1 MSKVNFVSEFNA
13 IIRYARDNCLPLR
26 ERMLW
31 IALFYIANDRAVY
44 NDQTQEYEWPDGYV
58 QVSNGELGLYCCLD
72 KRGIETL
79 RNTLKQ
85 RGILDFRPGLKNK
98 RNPAYKL
105 NYLTVGCKNAPNEV
119 SNSVPNYVP
128 IVEPNHVPRY
138 TEQEGMLGV
147 KMHPAVSPYP
157 KDKYTNQTMNGVG
170 VNQSIGFVDL
180 SAPPVCT
187 GFVPLPREEDYA

>member
-1 MSKVNFVSEFNA
+1 MSKVNFVSEFNS
-13 IIRYARDNCLPLR
+13 IMRYARDYSLSLR

-44 NDQTQEYEWPDGYV
+44 NEQTQEYEWPDGYI
-58 QVSNGELGLYCCLD
+58 QVANGELGLYCCLD

-105 NYLTVGCKNAPNEV
+105 NYLTVGCKNAPNDA
-119 SNSVPNYVP
+119 SNSVPNYVS
-128 IVEPNHVPRY
+128 RY
-138 TEQEGMLGV
+138 TKQEDMLGA
-147 KMHPAVSPYP
+147 KTPPAVSPYS
-157 KDKYTNQTMNGVG
+157 KDKYTNQTLNDAGA
-170 VNQSIGFVDL
+170 NQGIGFVDL
-180 SAPPVCT
+180 NAPPVCA

>member
-13 IIRYARDNCLPLR
+13 IMRYARDNCLPLR

-31 IALFYIANDRAVY
+31 IALFYVSNDRAVY
-44 NDQTQEYEWPDGYV
+44 NEQTQEYEWPDSYI

-105 NYLTVGCKNAPNEV
+105 NYLTVGCKNAPNDAP
-119 SNSVPNYVP
+119 NSVPNHVP
-128 IVEPNHVPRY
+128 NVEPNHVPRY
-138 TEQEGMLGV
+138 TEQEGMLGA
-147 KMHPAVSPYP
+147 KLLPTVSPYP
-157 KDKYTNQTMNGVG
+157 KDKYTNQTSNGIG
-170 VNQSIGFVDL
+170 ANQGMGFVDL
-180 SAPPVCT
+180 SAPPVCA
-187 GFVPLPREEDYA
+187 GFIPLLREEDYA

>member
-1 MSKVNFVSEFNA
+1 MNKVNFVSEFNA
-13 IIRYARDNCLPLR
+13 IMRYVRDYCLPLR

-44 NDQTQEYEWPDGYV
+44 NEQTQEYEWPDSFI

-105 NYLTVGCKNAPNEV
+105 NYLTVGYKNVPNNASNHVHSFV
-119 SNSVPNYVP
+119 SNTA
-128 IVEPNHVPRY
+128 PNHVSRY
-138 TEQEGMLGV
+138 AEKEDMLGA
-147 KMHPAVSPYP
+147 KMHPAVSPYS
-157 KDKYTNQTMNGVG
+157 KDKYTNQTSNCVG
-170 VNQSIGFVDL
+170 ANHGKGFVDL
-180 SAPPVCT
+180 SAPSVCS

>member
-1 MSKVNFVSEFNA
+1 MSRVNFVSEFNA

-31 IALFYIANDRAVY
+31 IALFYVANDRAVY
-44 NDQTQEYEWPDGYV
+44 NDHTQEYEWPDGYI

-105 NYLTVGCKNAPNEV
+105 NYLTVGCKNAPNDAT
-119 SNSVPNYVP
+119 NSVPSYVP
-128 IVEPNHVPRY
+128 NVVPNHVARY
-138 TEQEGMLGV
+138 AEQEDMLGA
-147 KMHPAVSPYP
+147 KMCPAVSPYP
-157 KDKYTNQTMNGVG
+157 KDKYTNQTTNGVG
-170 VNQSIGFVDL
+170 VNQGIGFVDL

>member
-31 IALFYIANDRAVY
+31 IALFYVSNDRAIY
-44 NDQTQEYEWPDGYV
+44 NEQTQEYEWPDGYI

-105 NYLTVGCKNAPNEV
+105 NYLTVGRKNALNDV
-119 SNSVPNYVP
+119 SNSIPNV
-128 IVEPNHVPRY
+128 VPNHVARY
-138 TEQEGMLGV
+138 ADQEDMLGA
-147 KMHPAVSPYP
+147 KMCPAVSPYP
-157 KDKYTNQTMNGVG
+157 KDKYTNQTSNGVG
-170 VNQSIGFVDL
+170 INQDMGFVDL
-180 SAPPVCT
+180 SAPPVCA

>member
-13 IIRYARDNCLPLR
+13 IMRYARDNCLPLR

-31 IALFYIANDRAVY
+31 IALFYVANDRAIY
-44 NDQTQEYEWPDGYV
+44 NEQTQEYDWPDSYI

-72 KRGIETL
+72 KRGIETM

-105 NYLTVGCKNAPNEV
+105 NYLTVGCKIVPNDEP
-119 SNSVPNYVP
+119 NSVPSDIPN
-128 IVEPNHVPRY
+128 VEPNHVPRS
-138 TEQEGMLGV
+138 TEQEGMLGA
-147 KMHPAVSPYP
+147 KLLPTVSPYP
-157 KDKYTNQTMNGVG
+157 KDKYINQTSNGIG
-170 VNQSIGFVDL
+170 ANQGMGFVNL
-180 SAPPVCT
+180 CAPPVCA
-187 GFVPLPREEDYA
+187 GFVPLPREEDYV